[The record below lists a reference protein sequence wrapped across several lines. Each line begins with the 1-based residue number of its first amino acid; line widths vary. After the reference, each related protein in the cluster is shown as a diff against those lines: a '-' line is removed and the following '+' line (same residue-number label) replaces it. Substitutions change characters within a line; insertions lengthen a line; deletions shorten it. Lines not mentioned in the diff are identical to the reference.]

1 MSSTADNSPIAS
13 LGQRP
18 HSSNPKP
25 VIAGLTQDLEVDLD
39 ALGGANLKASIRGA
53 NLQTGDVVLSNW
65 RGLDAE
71 GGAFDLVADG
81 TVVTDP
87 DNVIVEIDNKIV
99 TAARGGYAFLSYQV
113 NDSAS
118 DESQRQFCYVGL
130 RSVNRLPVVQVL
142 QSHDLEIDKKEIQ
155 QHAHVVTAA
164 YQAIQEGDTVE
175 LTVRR
180 FRSDGREL
188 KQFETGLISQQKFEG
203 EPLEWYIPKAQLN
216 TVDTGGY
223 LQISYK
229 IKLKDGSELEASRS
243 QKFTIRDTSAIA
255 TLLPAP
261 RVENGGSDEIDPGNY
276 ANGLPVAIDAYPQR
290 AVGDY
295 MMLAWVLASGEAHVQ
310 VVRVDQSSLVAKQFV
325 LRIAHEW
332 LVASLGA
339 VQVFYQYVREGHS
352 LTSEVLPLKVT
363 RPRLIPPMPT
373 VRGSS
378 STGAADEY
386 NINAFDIRKSGAY
399 VIIPAEADL
408 LVGEYFEVHWQGE
421 ANAGRVIIE
430 DSDAEGTR
438 VFNVPADFVASNMG
452 TTPSKRFE
460 VFYRIVDRKT
470 NLYLESKPVKLLV
483 LPLEKERYHRVDCSD
498 ATAEE
503 ELVLV
508 PGGATLTLA
517 PWAFIDENQLL
528 SIHLSGVGSDDKPVA
543 EVLRDSVPVSQS
555 EVEAGVIDALSYAV
569 LDTLKSDAKFR
580 VWASVSFDGTQW
592 WDFPELDLTLKR

>member
-53 NLQTGDVVLSNW
+53 NLQAGDVVLSNW

-71 GGAFDLVADG
+71 GVAFDLVADG

-118 DESQRQFCYVGL
+118 DESLRQFCYVGL
-130 RSVNRLPVVQVL
+130 RSASRLPVVQVL
-142 QSHDLEIDKKEIQ
+142 QSHGLEIVKKDV
-155 QHAHVVTAA
+155 QHLNVVAAA
-164 YQAIQEGDTVE
+164 YQAIQEGDKAK
-175 LTVRR
+175 LIVRR
-180 FRSDGREL
+180 FRSNGNEL
-188 KQFETGLISQQKFEG
+188 TPAFETPLISQQKFKG
-203 EPLEWYIPKAQLN
+203 EPLEWLVPKSAFN
-216 TVDTGGY
+216 TVTTGGY
-223 LQISYK
+223 LEIGYK
-229 IKLKDGSELEASRS
+229 VELKDGSELEASRV
-243 QKFTIRDTSAIA
+243 QKFMIRDGIDIG

-276 ANGLPVAIDAYPQR
+276 ANGLPVAIDAYTQR

-339 VQVFYQYVREGHS
+339 VQVFYQYGREGHS
-352 LTSEVLPLKVT
+352 LTSEVLSLKVT
-363 RPRLIPPMPT
+363 RPRLTPPMPT

-408 LVGEYFEVHWQGE
+408 REGEDFEVHWQGE
-421 ANAGRVIIE
+421 SNAGRVIIKTP
-430 DSDAEGTR
+430 DAEGPR
-438 VFNVPADFVASNMG
+438 VFNVPADFVAANMG

-460 VFYRIVDRKT
+460 VFYRIVDRET
-470 NLYLESKPVKLLV
+470 NLYWESKPVKLLI
-483 LPLEKERYHRVDCSD
+483 LPLAEERYQLIDCPEANASG
-498 ATAEE
+498 
-503 ELVLV
+503 ELVLA

-517 PWAFIDENQLL
+517 PWAFINDNQLL
-528 SIHLSGVGSDDKPVA
+528 SIHLTGVAPDDRPVA
-543 EVLRDSVPVSQS
+543 EVLRDSVPVSES
-555 EVEAGVIDALSYAV
+555 EVKAGVIDALSYAV
-569 LDTLKSDAKFR
+569 LDKLKSGDKFF

-592 WDFPELDLTLKR
+592 WSFPKLDLTLKK